1 MRLHRTLTPIVF
13 VLLLLFW
20 PALVHADFQAGV
32 AAYDQGDYATALKE
46 WRPLA
51 EQGDAEAQYSLG
63 VMYAHFRH
71 GRSVD
76 YGQAVH
82 WYHLA
87 AEQGHKMA
95 QYKLGALYHHGE
107 GMMPQDYGKAARW
120 YRLAAEQGFPAA
132 QANLGHQYQVGQGV
146 PKNYIQA
153 LMWYKLAVELGQKD
167 AEIERDLLARLM
179 TPEQI
184 AEAQRLARE
193 WMAQHQ
199 K

>member
-1 MRLHRTLTPIVF
+1 
-13 VLLLLFW
+13 
-20 PALVHADFQAGV
+20 
-32 AAYDQGDYATALKE
+32 
-46 WRPLA
+46 
-51 EQGDAEAQYSLG
+51 
-63 VMYAHFRH
+63 MYAHFRH

-120 YRLAAEQGFPAA
+120 S
-132 QANLGHQYQVGQGV
+132 NLGHQYQVGQGV

-179 TPEQI
+179 TPAQV
-184 AEAQRLARE
+184 AEAQRLASE
-193 WMAQHQ
+193 WFAQHL